1 LFNLGS
7 ALAFVQAL
15 PHGVYVAMNGKI
27 FAGDNVMKNK
37 ATGEF
42 ESLVNG

>member
-1 LFNLGS
+1 
-7 ALAFVQAL
+7 L

-27 FAGDNVMKNK
+27 FKGDNVMKNK

-42 ESLVNG
+42 ETINP